1 MDQMPCRE
9 ASLARSWKSSRNA
22 WSGRGARGGG
32 SPSPPLHLGSLT
44 LVLHWAAGGHE
55 ARLPTVFR
63 KPSRGHETQEESWLL
78 MTLQLA
84 VSLSVLTWPSKTD
97 TPSQQ
102 MTSPFS
108 APPGQ
113 ELSPKPLLASRSV
126 LSLQQGSPSQTRTAL
141 PALPHVPNQPQPHQP
156 QKIK

>member
-32 SPSPPLHLGSLT
+32 SPSPPLHLGPRT

-102 MTSPFS
+102 MTTSPFS

-113 ELSPKPLLASRSV
+113 EVSPKPLLASRSI
-126 LSLQQGSPSQTRTAL
+126 LSLQQDSPASAASCSQLAPPTT
-141 PALPHVPNQPQPHQP
+141 QD
-156 QKIK
+156 